1 MQAVVILF
9 LENKIL
15 RGFNLYICLMRLILS
30 VSEDKP
36 IYIYIHVL
44 SNINLMK
51 ALCTMGNVQ
60 VAACESHPSINIS
73 LIVHRSAV
81 ITAYLSAR

>member
-1 MQAVVILF
+1 
-9 LENKIL
+9 
-15 RGFNLYICLMRLILS
+15 MRLILS

-44 SNINLMK
+44 SSNINLMK

>member
-9 LENKIL
+9 FENKIR
-15 RGFNLYICLMRLILS
+15 RGCLMRLILS

-51 ALCTMGNVQ
+51 ALCTSG
-60 VAACESHPSINIS
+60 
-73 LIVHRSAV
+73 
-81 ITAYLSAR
+81 

>member
-36 IYIYIHVL
+36 IYIHVL